1 MCSLL
6 NTLHDLKVGEFAIEV
21 EREKETARILAE
33 DVQGE
38 GSFRFTV
45 CDFFA
50 PITQELTKF

>member
-45 CDFFA
+45 CDFFCSDYSG
-50 PITQELTKF
+50 TD